1 MPCPRLRCN
10 VPQKKTQPSLVTES
24 ADVAATTDATDACA
38 ALWEETQKIPPPL
51 DYWNG
56 QRLSQTLVP
65 DNILLFSYSRAMPSL
80 KESYG
85 NYHPRFVLDLCVG
98 GEALYH
104 LAGKEYRIA
113 CGEAVLAFPHEPHG
127 IHPVEKGKPLS
138 RWLIVTFELKDSEA
152 IASLRGSP
160 RRLGAREIKLIATLQ
175 AAYQAGEPLSVSA
188 TLARLL
194 RSLVN
199 ASPLPRNREQPV
211 SSQPERTR
219 FLKLVERHLD
229 THTTVAD
236 LAEATGYSEH
246 QLKTAF
252 RKYTQSTPADYIRRA
267 RLAKAARQLQ
277 SGEGTVT
284 EIADRFGFSSVYAF
298 SRMFK
303 TVYGLPPKQYEK
315 LGREGSAS

>member
-1 MPCPRLRCN
+1 M
-10 VPQKKTQPSLVTES
+10 TES
-24 ADVAATTDATDACA
+24 ADVAAIADATAACA
-38 ALWEETQKIPPPL
+38 ALWHEAHQIPPPL

-56 QRLSQTLVP
+56 LRLSQTLMP
-65 DNILLFSYSRAMPSL
+65 DNILLFPYSRATPSM

-85 NYHPRFVLDLCVG
+85 NYHPRFVLDLCLG

-104 LAGKEYRIA
+104 LAGKEYRIG

-138 RWLIVTFELKDSEA
+138 RWLIVTFELKGSEA
-152 IASLRGSP
+152 VASLRGSP
-160 RRLGAREIKLIATLQ
+160 RRLGSRELELIATLQ
-175 AAYQAGEPLSVSA
+175 TAYKAGDPLTLSA

-194 RSLVN
+194 HSLGH
-199 ASPLPRNREQPV
+199 ASPLPKNREQPV
-211 SSQPERTR
+211 SSQPERSR
-219 FLKLVERHLD
+219 FLTLIERHLD

-252 RKYTQSTPADYIRRA
+252 RKYTQSTPADYIRRT

-277 SGEGTVT
+277 SGAGTIT

-315 LGREGSAS
+315 LGREDN